1 MAEMGHKPQL
11 EPPWSLPHVRS
22 ASNSYHKIV
31 QRSVR
36 SRAEAEGADHRMGSP
51 ETATSRGSSHDDRDP
66 QSAVGLTAGAP

>member
-11 EPPWSLPHVRS
+11 ERSLGLPHVRS
-22 ASNSYHKIV
+22 VDNSYHKIV
-31 QRSVR
+31 QRSIR
-36 SRAEAEGADHRMGSP
+36 SGAGAEGADHRMGSP

>member
-36 SRAEAEGADHRMGSP
+36 SRAEAEGADHR
-51 ETATSRGSSHDDRDP
+51 
-66 QSAVGLTAGAP
+66 APFIMKSLPVEHLPAR